1 MSGKFFLYV
10 LTTTLVIWAMDSVN
24 INGIFKK
31 NRIIQAR
38 VFYFLLG
45 LSIIY
50 LITNFIW
57 DLLLNKLW
65 IILIENKKLWLV

>member
-10 LTTTLVIWAMDSVN
+10 LTTMLAIWAMDSIN

-45 LSIIY
+45 ISIIY
-50 LITNFIW
+50 LVTNFIW
-57 DLLLNKLW
+57 DLFTTVNLF
-65 IILIENKKLWLV
+65 

>member
-10 LTTTLVIWAMDSVN
+10 FTTMLVIWAMDSIN

-45 LSIIY
+45 ISIIY
-50 LITNFIW
+50 LVTNFIW
-57 DLLLNKLW
+57 DLFTTVNLF
-65 IILIENKKLWLV
+65 